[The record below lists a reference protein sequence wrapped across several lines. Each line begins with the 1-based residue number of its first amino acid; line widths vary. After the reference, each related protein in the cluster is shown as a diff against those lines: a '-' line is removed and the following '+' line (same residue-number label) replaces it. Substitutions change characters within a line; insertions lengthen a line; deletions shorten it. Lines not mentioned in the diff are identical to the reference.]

1 MTGTTN
7 VLDGKRRVAA
17 HGAGRVGMSFERMTP
32 PRPRMRGITGRTP
45 ANDGHELAI
54 KILPPGDAM
63 GASDAQFSIDAGQPN
78 VDVIV
83 GADLR
88 NMVMTIL
95 VEAGFL
101 ARFWQQGVAFVRAAP
116 KLAPGCVL
124 IDVRKTE
131 RFGMDV
137 QMAIRGA
144 GLGWPIIAIISQ
156 GDVPTTVAVLKAGAE
171 AVIEAPVDGEVLR
184 SAIRDAAR
192 LLSET
197 DANDE
202 VRHAYRCLSLLTRR
216 ETEVLRGL
224 VAGLPNKTI
233 AYDLGISPRTVEVY
247 RANIMHKFEARSL
260 SDVLRSAFAAKFA

>member
-7 VLDGKRRVAA
+7 VLDGRRRAA
-17 HGAGRVGMSFERMTP
+17 ARGAERAVMNFDRMTP
-32 PRPRMRGITGRTP
+32 PRPRMRGVTARTP
-45 ANDGHELAI
+45 ANDGHEPAI
-54 KILPPGDAM
+54 KILPPGDAI
-63 GASDAQFSIDAGQPN
+63 GASDAQFTIDAGQPN

-83 GADLR
+83 GADMR

-124 IDVRKTE
+124 IDVRKPE
-131 RFGMDV
+131 RVGMDV
-137 QMAIRGA
+137 QAAIQAA
-144 GLGWPIIAIISQ
+144 GLAWPIIAIISQ
-156 GDVPTTVAVLKAGAE
+156 GDVLTTVAVLKAGAE
-171 AVIEAPVDGEVLR
+171 TVIEAPVDGEALR